1 MAAPGPNA
9 LAADP
14 GLLRAALDASRV
26 LMLVVDRAGL
36 VRGFNRA
43 VERVSGIGKT
53 AAPTPL
59 WTLAALPN
67 ESALLEAA
75 FKDGTPERLP
85 PALLFHLKNDGAPAR
100 VVDWDVS
107 VLRPEGE
114 DPAIV
119 LTGFDVSE
127 RLAAERQLRDTD
139 TIQRMVL
146 DRLPA
151 IVWATDKELRFTFSA
166 GGGLGTLRLDP
177 DQVSILGTSLYSY
190 FHTGDPSSPGIAA
203 TLRALHGES
212 VTFEMTWFD
221 RLFQTRVEPFR
232 DREENIVGA
241 IGVSFDV
248 TDQART
254 ARALRESETHLRR
267 LIDANVM
274 GIFFWDETGLVTDA
288 NDAFLQLIGASREE
302 LRAGTISWIARTPPE
317 LRPRDERAMAELLAT
332 GRISPFEKVYI
343 ANDGTRV
350 PVLLGAA
357 TFDLPPKRPLTGA
370 AFVFDLR
377 EQVRLRQT
385 RDQLLL
391 KEQKAR
397 IETEVANAR
406 LLLLVE
412 GSRRLSQTRHAGE
425 TLDTLAALA
434 VPALADWSYVIHRG
448 WGQGPT
454 MVAWAHGDPNKLALL
469 RKLKDCLPDP
479 TAPEG
484 APRVFRTGEV
494 ARYEDVRDEQLLPDS
509 SGWTI
514 VGMRDPEVL
523 HAVRELGV
531 RSMLCVPIEG
541 RSGVDGVLMLFSTSD
556 PHRYGP
562 EDVVLAEDLAGRAAV
577 SLENGRLLF
586 EALDAVRARDDFLAV
601 AAHELRTPLTSLLL
615 QTQLLDRA
623 ITRGLP
629 DAALARR
636 NVSVI
641 EAQARRL
648 STLLDGLLDVTRLA
662 SKRLW
667 LRTEEL
673 DLHELLESVLR
684 AMNPELQRSGCAVAV
699 TTPERVMGRW
709 DRLRVEQVLTNLLT
723 NAMKFGAGHPIEVS
737 VQETAAQAI
746 IAVRDHGMGIS
757 KVDQARIFER
767 FERAVSTRHF
777 GGLGLG
783 LYISAQIV
791 RAHHGSLRVDSEP
804 GQGAVFTVTLPRAL
818 ERPLGAADAA
828 AP

>member
-1 MAAPGPNA
+1 MAGAANA

-14 GLLRAALDASRV
+14 QLLRAALDASRV
-26 LMLVVDRAGL
+26 LMLVVDHRGI
-36 VRGFNRA
+36 VRGFNHA
-43 VERVSGIGKT
+43 VERVTGLEET
-53 AAPTPL
+53 ATPPV
-59 WTLAALPN
+59 WELAALPG
-67 ESALLEAA
+67 ESAMLEAA
-75 FKDGTPERLP
+75 FKDGAPERLP
-85 PALLFHLKNDGAPAR
+85 PALLFHLKHEGTAPR
-100 VVDWDVS
+100 VVDWDVR
-107 VLRPEGE
+107 VLRRGDGGE
-114 DPAIV
+114 EATIV
-119 LTGFDVSE
+119 LTGFDISA
-127 RLAAERQLRDTD
+127 RLTAERQLRDTD
-139 TIQRMVL
+139 TIQRRVL

-151 IVWATDKELRFTFSA
+151 IVWTTDEELRFTFSA
-166 GGGLGTLRLDP
+166 GGGLGSLRLDP
-177 DQVSILGTSLYSY
+177 DEVSILGTSLYSY
-190 FHTGDPSSPGIAA
+190 FHSGDPNHPGIAEHI
-203 TLRALHGES
+203 RALRGES
-212 VTFEMTWFD
+212 TSFEMTWFD

-232 DREENIVGA
+232 DRNENIVGT
-241 IGVSFDV
+241 IGVSFDI
-248 TDQART
+248 TEQART
-254 ARALRESETHLRR
+254 ARALKESETHLRR
-267 LIDANVM
+267 LVDANVM
-274 GIFFWDETGLVTDA
+274 GVFFWEEAGLVTEA
-288 NDAFLQLIGASREE
+288 NDAFLQLIGASRDE
-302 LRAGTISWIARTPPE
+302 LRAHAVSWLERTPAE
-317 LRPRDERAMAELLAT
+317 LRPRDERALEELAAT
-332 GRISPFEKVYI
+332 GRCEPFEKVFF
-343 ANDGTRV
+343 AKDGTPI
-350 PVLLGAA
+350 PVLLGSA
-357 TFDLPPKRPLTGA
+357 TFEHPAARPLTGV
-370 AFVFDLR
+370 AFVLDLR
-377 EQVRLRQT
+377 EQVRLRSA

-412 GSRRLSQTRHAGE
+412 GSRRLAQTRHAGE

-448 WGQGPT
+448 WGQGPSL
-454 MVAWAHGDPNKLALL
+454 VAWAHGDPNKMALL

-479 TAPEG
+479 AAPEG
-484 APRVFRTGEV
+484 AARVFRTGEV
-494 ARYEDVRDEQLLPDS
+494 ARYDDVHDEHLLPDAT
-509 SGWTI
+509 GWTI

-541 RSGVDGVLMLFSTSD
+541 RSGIDGVLMLFSASD

-562 EDVVLAEDLAGRAAV
+562 EDVVLARDLAGRAAA
-577 SLENGRLLF
+577 SLENGRLLL

-623 ITRGLP
+623 IARGLP
-629 DAALARR
+629 DATAARR
-636 NVSVI
+636 NVSII
-641 EAQARRL
+641 ESQARRL

-673 DLHELLESVLR
+673 DLHALLDAVLR
-684 AMNPELQRSGCAVAV
+684 AMGPELQRSGCPVAV
-699 TTPERVMGRW
+699 TTPEHVTGRW
-709 DRLRVEQVLTNLLT
+709 DRLRLEQVLTNLLT

-757 KVDQARIFER
+757 KADQARIFER

-804 GQGAVFTVTLPRAL
+804 GQGATFTVTLPRAL
-818 ERPLGAADAA
+818 ERPLVAADAA